1 MHRRLL
7 VAGLM
12 FSAALLTGSSA
23 WAATYPN
30 GGTPPTTVHVEAQ
43 TAVAPTTTTPA
54 PPASG
59 SSLPFTGGD
68 VAALTGT
75 GVAAIGLGTFLT
87 RRSRRRA

>member
-12 FSAALLTGSSA
+12 VSAALLTGSSA

-30 GGTPPTTVHVEAQ
+30 GGTPPTTVQVEAQ
-43 TAVAPTTTTPA
+43 TAVAPTTTTTAPA
-54 PPASG
+54 SSG

-68 VAALTGT
+68 VATLTGT
-75 GVAAIGLGTFLT
+75 GVAAIGLGAFLT